1 MKDILVCG
9 RRQESGAG
17 GEQARAL
24 LCCSG
29 TCCRFLKAKA
39 VFKACWPLTTARALA
54 FPFPKALSS
63 LSRDNVTDLQ
73 TQATGF
79 KAVYSLALVGLPWL
93 APVSHRVPCRDQE
106 HILKMWLASQAVV
119 MEEWRNDPNGSN
131 PLTFSLALTNCPN
144 K

>member
-1 MKDILVCG
+1 MEEG
-9 RRQESGAG
+9 RSRGREGSKPGLFSAVLG
-17 GEQARAL
+17 LAVV
-24 LCCSG
+24 
-29 TCCRFLKAKA
+29 FLKAKA

-93 APVSHRVPCRDQE
+93 APVSHRVPCRDQG
-106 HILKMWLASQAVV
+106 HILKMWLASQVVV

>member
-1 MKDILVCG
+1 MSG
-9 RRQESGAG
+9 RRWGVG
-17 GEQARAL
+17 GSVASQ
-24 LCCSG
+24 CSSMLFWDMLSV
-29 TCCRFLKAKA
+29 FLKAKA
-39 VFKACWPLTTARALA
+39 AFKAGWPLA
-54 FPFPKALSS
+54 FPVPKALSS

-93 APVSHRVPCRDQE
+93 APVSHRVPCCDQG